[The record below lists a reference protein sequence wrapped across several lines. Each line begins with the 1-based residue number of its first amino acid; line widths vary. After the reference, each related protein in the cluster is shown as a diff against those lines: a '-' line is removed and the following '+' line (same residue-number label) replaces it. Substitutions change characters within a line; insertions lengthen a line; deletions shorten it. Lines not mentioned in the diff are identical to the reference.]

1 MLNLK
6 QNYAKIYD
14 SFDNLK
20 SETIKKLFA
29 EFYLNVKKY
38 LKT

>member
-6 QNYAKIYD
+6 QNHAKIYD
-14 SFDNLK
+14 LFANLK
-20 SETIKKLFA
+20 SETIKKLYS